1 MRVVMTGARP
11 TEEDPREHQALTK
24 GERYFVIGVSN
35 HNYRVVD
42 DAGEPILFPK
52 TIFEVVDRSLPAG
65 WSLREFEDG
74 VYRLDPT
81 TVGRRGFYEHWF
93 DSSGDR
99 AATEAAQLELR
110 RTLEAMRSSVDEID
124 RALLD
129 RDLARLDA
137 AVRRADE
144 RRRPT

>member
-1 MRVVMTGARP
+1 MVRRRRRREGGRGLGPQKQVKMTEARP
-11 TEEDPREHQALTK
+11 TEEDPREHRTLAK
-24 GERYFVIGVSN
+24 GGSYFVLGVN
-35 HNYRVVD
+35 NYDYRVVD
-42 DAGEPILFPK
+42 DVREPGLFPK
-52 TIFEVVDRSLPAG
+52 AIFEVVDRSLPAG
-65 WSLREFEDG
+65 WSLR
-74 VYRLDPT
+74 
-81 TVGRRGFYEHWF
+81 

-137 AVRRADE
+137 AVRRCG
-144 RRRPT
+144 